1 LGGGTITSGPAFAVL
16 SASPALHHAH
26 QTRQTV
32 HAAKAIGKMRLASA
46 LSNGEDELA
55 KTAQQGFPPHRA
67 WFKEKS
73 RLPQHLRAIN
83 LSAAEPVMGQL

>member
-1 LGGGTITSGPAFAVL
+1 VAERSLPDLLSRFFPPRLPCITL
-16 SASPALHHAH
+16 I
-26 QTRQTV
+26 
-32 HAAKAIGKMRLASA
+32 KAIGKMRLASA

-73 RLPQHLRAIN
+73 RLTQHLRAIN
-83 LSAAEPVMGQL
+83 LSAAEPVMGQLQ